1 MKEWSS
7 GGVVNMVDV
16 TASFLGVAGAG
27 DESLMKSQMSMSSIS
42 SLTLISKISSITFVM
57 VEGFSTSENKGRG
70 CDMLMCSRPFSG

>member
-7 GGVVNMVDV
+7 CGVVNMVDV

-42 SLTLISKISSITFVM
+42 SLTLTSKISSITFVM
-57 VEGFSTSENKGRG
+57 VEGFSMSENK
-70 CDMLMCSRPFSG
+70 

>member
-42 SLTLISKISSITFVM
+42 SLTLTSKISSITFVM
-57 VEGFSTSENKGRG
+57 VEGFSMSENK
-70 CDMLMCSRPFSG
+70 